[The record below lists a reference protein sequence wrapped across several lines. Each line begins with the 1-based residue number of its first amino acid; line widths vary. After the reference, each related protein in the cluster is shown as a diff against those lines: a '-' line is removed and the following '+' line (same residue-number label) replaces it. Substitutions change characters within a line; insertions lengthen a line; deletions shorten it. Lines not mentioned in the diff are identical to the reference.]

1 MLRCSGFSLQWL
13 LLLRSM
19 GSRVHGLQE
28 LWLVGWV
35 APCHV
40 GSLFPDQGLSLCPP
54 CWQVVSQPVD
64 HQCSAVMDDYMKASC
79 LKGHNYTV
87 NICHLQTVEAS
98 NIEAQKN
105 MQGSHTGI
113 HRCTLL

>member
-1 MLRCSGFSLQWL
+1 METLESL
-13 LLLRSM
+13 
-19 GSRVHGLQE
+19 
-28 LWLVGWV
+28 
-35 APCHV
+35 
-40 GSLFPDQGLSLCPP
+40 
-54 CWQVVSQPVD
+54 
-64 HQCSAVMDDYMKASC
+64 CSAVMDDYMKVSC